1 MARGLGLTA
10 LRVALGGLS
19 GVGQDRAAM
28 REAQRV
34 EQEQARALERQ
45 RTMDEL
51 ALRRERFVPVAEAGP
66 MRQQAGSALSRALSS
81 ATTMMLPGSAP
92 GATMQPGDIGR
103 IAQGQALSGPQETFT
118 FGGRQ
123 FTREPEEA
131 FQARTEERKAMLEA
145 RRLQQQ
151 QDLLESRQKA
161 ANERANRGYFAV
173 LQRAKELPEGVTYE
187 DMQDID
193 LKPFF
198 DEYKQAQSA
207 EAAMQRATLIAG
219 AQRGMVGSFQTGIDP
234 ATGQPTIIGFTRGG
248 QAVSTGVQ
256 SPQQLGKG
264 SAVERRNIADL
275 QASIIELDK
284 AMQAVKGDP
293 TAFGMQTA
301 LPNVALSRQP
311 GVKTRAD
318 VTRAIIKLRRTEF
331 GTAQSK
337 SEKESGVSLFPD
349 KGDEAQAVLDK
360 LQSLKEKA
368 EIELAAKQSAFGLT
382 DNTAVP
388 SAAPAA
394 RPAPARSAVSP
405 GAPATPANDEDA
417 AKRWI
422 LANPKRQNETDAQYK
437 ARYQAS
443 VRGGV

>member
-1 MARGLGLTA
+1 MALGALTA
-10 LRVALGGLS
+10 LQAAFAGLGG
-19 GVGQDRAAM
+19 GIEG
-28 REAQRV
+28 AQMY
-34 EQEQARALERQ
+34 RQ
-45 RTMDEL
+45 REEARKRQLAADARQEVMDEIMLRDKRFRPAEEL
-51 ALRRERFVPVAEAGP
+51 AAA
-66 MRQQAGSALSRALSS
+66 RQPTGEALSRALSS
-81 ATTMMLPGSAP
+81 ATAMMRPGSAP

-275 QASIIELDK
+275 QASITELDK
-284 AMQAVKGDP
+284 AIDAVKRDP
-293 TAFGMQTA
+293 TAFGLQTVA
-301 LPNVALSRQP
+301 PNVILSRQP

-318 VTRAIIKLRRTEF
+318 VTRAIVKLRRTEF

-337 SEKESGVSLFPD
+337 SERESGVSLFPD

-368 EIELAAKQSAFGLT
+368 QIELEAKKAAFGMT
-382 DNTAVP
+382 DGTP
-388 SAAPAA
+388 TPPAAPTAQPTPA
-394 RPAPARSAVSP
+394 RPAVPVSP
-405 GAPATPANDEDA
+405 AQDDVTFAEQWMD
-417 AKRWI
+417 
-422 LANPKRQNETDAQYK
+422 ANPKRGDETPEAYS
-437 ARYQAS
+437 ARVMAA
-443 VRGGV
+443 VRSRRRQ